1 MVPTGSNARHQLDL
15 ACRNATTTIMADAT
29 KEEKKVWGK
38 RLAEAKK
45 ALLEAA
51 KGDVEQLE
59 EELTRGAP
67 DASSLGEKVACFMR
81 ARAA

>member
-1 MVPTGSNARHQLDL
+1 
-15 ACRNATTTIMADAT
+15 MADAT
-29 KEEKKVWGK
+29 KEEKRAWGK

-59 EELTRGAP
+59 EELTQAAP
-67 DASSLGEKVACFMR
+67 HGSTLEDKVAAYMR
-81 ARAA
+81 ARLF